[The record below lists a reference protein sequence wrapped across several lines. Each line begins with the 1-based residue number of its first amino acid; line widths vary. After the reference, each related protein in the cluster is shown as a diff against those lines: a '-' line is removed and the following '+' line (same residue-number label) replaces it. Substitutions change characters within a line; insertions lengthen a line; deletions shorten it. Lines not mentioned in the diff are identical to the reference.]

1 MKNNPALAYCLFKLE
16 YVLPCSFFF
25 DSYSLDNILL
35 LAKLKK
41 YDTFITLVILSEIE
55 SSVC

>member
-1 MKNNPALAYCLFKLE
+1 MH
-16 YVLPCSFFF
+16 FFF
-25 DSYSLDNILL
+25 FFGSYSLDNILL

-41 YDTFITLVILSEIE
+41 KYDTFITLVILSEIQ